1 MTKTSTSKEIPH
13 SGSKRSM
20 GGVYN
25 TYLLPFIVLT
35 MLLMVISHF
44 AGLQL
49 T

>member
-35 MLLMVISHF
+35 MLLTVISHF